1 MKAQKDYSEKI
12 SYYTYKVN
20 QAITNLDT
28 KGLAFYTG
36 KLSYFMER
44 EKEARREKLIFG
56 QFPA

>member
-20 QAITNLDT
+20 QAITNLDV
-28 KGLAFYTG
+28 KSLSFYTA

-44 EKEARREKLIFG
+44 EKEAKRSTLIFG
-56 QFPA
+56 LYPA